1 MATAKNYRA
10 ELVGVFGYPVDE
22 NPTVV
27 MIEAGF
33 RALHLNW
40 RYLTIQV
47 RPEGL
52 RAAMDGIRAM
62 NFRGINLTIPH
73 KVEVI
78 QYLDQVADDARLI
91 GAVNTVYQKDALLYG
106 ENTDGKGFL
115 RSLMEEGPVDP
126 RGKRAVILGAGGAA
140 RAISVELA
148 LHGVERITIVNRDRD
163 RGTVL
168 TALLND
174 KTPAKADFIP
184 WDTEYSI
191 REGTDILVNATSI
204 GLFPDVHGKPRINYS
219 SIQPS
224 MVVCDV
230 IPNPPRTQFLAEA
243 EKRGAKTLD
252 GLGMLVNQGVI
263 GFKIWTGKDAP
274 AVEMRKALAAE
285 FV

>member
-1 MATAKNYRA
+1 MASAKNYRS

-33 RALHLNW
+33 RALNLNW

-47 RPEGL
+47 RPEEL

-62 NFRGINLTIPH
+62 HFRGINLTIPH
-73 KVEVI
+73 KVAVI
-78 QYLDQVADDARLI
+78 QYLDQVAEDARLI
-91 GAVNTVYQKDALLYG
+91 GAVNTVYQKDGLLYG

-115 RSLMEEGPVDP
+115 RSLMEEGKVDP
-126 RGKRAVILGAGGAA
+126 RKKRAVILGAGGAA

-148 LHGVERITIVNRDRD
+148 LHGVERITIVNRDQD
-163 RGTVL
+163 RGKVL
-168 TALLND
+168 TGLLND
-174 KTPAKADFIP
+174 KTPAKTEFVP
-184 WDTEYSI
+184 WDSEYSI
-191 REGTDILVNATSI
+191 EEGTDILVNATSI

-219 SIQPS
+219 SIQSS

-230 IPNPPRTQFLAEA
+230 IPNPPRTPFLAEA

-263 GFKIWTGKDAP
+263 GFKIWTGIDAP
-274 AVEMRKALAAE
+274 ATEMRKALAAE
-285 FV
+285 FA